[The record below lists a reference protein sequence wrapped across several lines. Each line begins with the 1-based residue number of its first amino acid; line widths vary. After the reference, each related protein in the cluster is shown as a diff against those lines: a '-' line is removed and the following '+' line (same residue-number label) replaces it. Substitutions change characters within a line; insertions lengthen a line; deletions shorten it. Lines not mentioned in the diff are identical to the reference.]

1 MELNIIIL
9 AVLGYVGLYFREIP
23 KLIIEFICYKFSL
36 SITVNSENQIMY
48 YRIEQYLTQTYKDQ
62 LSKHILYNQCYLRN
76 RDSFKDIQAI
86 GKGKKYIKISPFTYL
101 IIKKYSE
108 GNNYPIYF
116 TEIYF
121 IGLNREKYFNDM
133 NASIFYDENKNK
145 IKIFPFKYTTT
156 YIEQPCRNIN
166 SIFGSA
172 PKIVMNHILN
182 WIETKEIYI
191 KNGFLYKTGIL
202 LYGEAGTGKSTL
214 IRAVAS
220 YLKWDLHVISFKD
233 YKTAQDLINRISSI
247 PEKSIISFE
256 DIDTV
261 ITNRDKSEESS
272 VLLGTILNILDGALS
287 PSEVIFFATTNEIEK
302 LDKALI
308 RDGRFDLKIEL
319 NGLDKESAIKM
330 MNHYKLDLKLLPKS
344 ENNLYNP
351 SEMVTLYLKNKLLNK
366 GGINEKF

>member
-9 AVLGYVGLYFREIP
+9 AILGYVGLYFREIP
-23 KLIIEFICYKFSL
+23 KIIMEYICYKFSL
-36 SITVNSENQIMY
+36 SVTVNSENQIMY
-48 YRIEQYLTQTYKDQ
+48 YRIEQYLTQTYKNQ

-76 RDSFKDIQAI
+76 SDSFKDIQAI
-86 GKGKKYIKISPFTYL
+86 GRGKKYIKIAPFTYL

-108 GNNYPIYF
+108 GNNYPVYF

-172 PKIVMNHILN
+172 PKLVMNHILN
-182 WIETKEIYI
+182 WIDNKEIYI

-214 IRAVAS
+214 IRAVTS

-233 YKTAQDLINRISSI
+233 YKTAQDLINRISNI

-272 VLLGTILNILDGALS
+272 VLLGTILNILDGTLS
-287 PSEVIFFATTNEIEK
+287 PSEVIFFATTNEINK

-330 MNHYKLDLKLLPKS
+330 MNHYQLDLNLLPKS
-344 ENNLYNP
+344 KNGLYNP
-351 SEMVTLYLKNKLLNK
+351 SEINNLYLNSKILCKEEN
-366 GGINEKF
+366 